1 MTKEEL
7 KACEKVMREGIRAAE
22 CSLDEFYEAL
32 HEKDPIILKGQDHL
46 GYAEGINQ
54 VLATIGFKHPD
65 METLWRL
72 IK

>member
-32 HEKDPIILKGQDHL
+32 HEKDQR
-46 GYAEGINQ
+46 
-54 VLATIGFKHPD
+54 T
-65 METLWRL
+65 
-72 IK
+72 